1 MLLFKAR
8 SSRRRGRTSARST
21 KARAGVVTGMH
32 GHIDPRPA
40 LLQHAEQNTA
50 CDVTERRAGP
60 AAQNSSNEAAMEG
73 ERGSAYRVDALVHPM
88 QSMVLHAPPDR
99 VIAQPEVDELG
110 AGDHPV
116 LALGKRHSPPS
127 LPVVR
132 RAHHGAASTLSGRM
146 PAFKELGLS
155 ESTLEAL
162 AHLGYER
169 PTPIQEQAIPPLLE
183 GRDVIGQA
191 QTGTGKTAAFGL
203 PMVEYVD
210 PTHTAVQALV
220 LTPTRELCIQVTQAL
235 RAYGERKGIEVVAVF
250 GGAPIRDQ
258 ATRLKEAHVAV
269 GTVGRVMDMM
279 SRHHLY
285 LDDARYIVLD
295 EADEMLDLGFLE
307 DVEDIMRRA
316 PMGRQTALFSAT
328 VPAEI
333 RRLAEQFMHDPVEI
347 QVRAA
352 TLTIDTVAH
361 YYVEVADREKVE
373 ALVNLIQAERPEQAI
388 VFARTKIG
396 VDRLAR
402 RLGDAGVR
410 VKALHGDMS
419 QGQRDGVMIAF
430 KGGRERLLVA
440 TDVAAR
446 GLDITG
452 VSHVVNYDIPN
463 SPDVYVHRIGRTG
476 RAGESGRAITL
487 ITPKQRRDLEAIER
501 HAKTEIELWEPNGKP
516 EGGRERTPR
525 ERTPRQRTP
534 REPRETRRPRHT
546 KPHERE
552 GVAYRKLV
560 VGAGRQDGIE
570 PADIVGA
577 VVDNTHLEND
587 DVRNVRVLERFSF
600 VDVPADRAA
609 QVAESVSGKQVRG
622 VELRLEVAKKR

>member
-1 MLLFKAR
+1 MPTFK
-8 SSRRRGRTSARST
+8 
-21 KARAGVVTGMH
+21 
-32 GHIDPRPA
+32 D
-40 LLQHAEQNTA
+40 
-50 CDVTERRAGP
+50 
-60 AAQNSSNEAAMEG
+60 
-73 ERGSAYRVDALVHPM
+73 
-88 QSMVLHAPPDR
+88 
-99 VIAQPEVDELG
+99 
-110 AGDHPV
+110 
-116 LALGKRHSPPS
+116 
-127 LPVVR
+127 
-132 RAHHGAASTLSGRM
+132 
-146 PAFKELGLS
+146 LGLS

-162 AHLGYER
+162 VHLGYER
-169 PTPIQEQAIPPLLE
+169 PTPIQEQAVPPLLE
-183 GRDVIGQA
+183 GKDVIGQA

-203 PMVEYVD
+203 PMVEYID
-210 PTHTAVQALV
+210 PDHAAVQALV

-279 SRHHLY
+279 NRHHLY
-285 LDDARYIVLD
+285 LDDVRYVVLD

-307 DVEDIMRRA
+307 DVESIMRRA

-352 TLTIDTVAH
+352 TLTIDTVDH
-361 YYVEVADREKVE
+361 YYVEVSDREKLD
-373 ALVNLIQAERPEQAI
+373 ALVKVIQAERPEQAI

-463 SPDVYVHRIGRTG
+463 SPDIYVHRIGRTG

-487 ITPKQRRDLEAIER
+487 ITPKQRRELEAIER
-501 HAKTEIELWEPNGKP
+501 HAKTDIEPWVANGDRPGGEREPRG
-516 EGGRERTPR
+516 EGEPR
-525 ERTPRQRTP
+525 ERKP
-534 REPRETRRPRHT
+534 RERKPRERETRRPRHT
-546 KPHERE
+546 KPHQRE
-552 GVAYRKLV
+552 GVPYSKLV
-560 VGAGRQDGIE
+560 VGVGRQQSIE
-570 PADIVGA
+570 PADIVRA

-600 VDVPADRAA
+600 VEVPAERAQ
-609 QVAESVSGKQVRG
+609 QVAESVSGKQARG
-622 VELRLEVAKKR
+622 VELRVEVAKRR

>member
-1 MLLFKAR
+1 M
-8 SSRRRGRTSARST
+8 
-21 KARAGVVTGMH
+21 
-32 GHIDPRPA
+32 
-40 LLQHAEQNTA
+40 
-50 CDVTERRAGP
+50 
-60 AAQNSSNEAAMEG
+60 
-73 ERGSAYRVDALVHPM
+73 
-88 QSMVLHAPPDR
+88 
-99 VIAQPEVDELG
+99 
-110 AGDHPV
+110 
-116 LALGKRHSPPS
+116 GK
-127 LPVVR
+127 
-132 RAHHGAASTLSGRM
+132 
-146 PAFKELGLS
+146 FEDLGLS
-155 ESTLEAL
+155 PATVEAL
-162 AHLGYER
+162 VHLGYER

-203 PMVEYVD
+203 PMVEFVD
-210 PTHTAVQALV
+210 PEHAAVQALV

-235 RAYGERKGIEVVAVF
+235 RAYGERKGVEVVAVF

-269 GTVGRVMDMM
+269 GTVGRVMDMIG
-279 SRHHLY
+279 RHHLF
-285 LDDARYIVLD
+285 LDDARYVVLD

-307 DVEDIMRRA
+307 DVEEIMRRA

-333 RRLAEQFMHDPVEI
+333 RRLADQFMHDPVEI
-347 QVRAA
+347 KVRAA
-352 TLTIDTVAH
+352 TLTIDTVDQF
-361 YYVEVADREKVE
+361 YVETSDREKVE
-373 ALVNLIQAERPEQAI
+373 ALVKVIKDERPTQAI

-410 VKALHGDMS
+410 VKTLHGDMS

-452 VSHVVNYDIPN
+452 VSHVVNYDVPN

-487 ITPKQRRDLEAIER
+487 ITPKQRRELQAIER
-501 HAKTEIELWEPNGKP
+501 HAKTEIEEWEPGGNGRPKARPAQAEGAAP
-516 EGGRERTPR
+516 EAEAPERDEGAGEPTAARESDSAAARKPR
-525 ERTPRQRTP
+525 ERRP
-534 REPRETRRPRHT
+534 RERKPRDRETRRPRHT

-552 GVAYRKLV
+552 GVSYTKLV
-560 VGAGRQDGIE
+560 VGAGRSQGIE
-570 PADIVGA
+570 PADVVRA

-600 VDVPADRAA
+600 VEVPAERAA
-609 QVAESVSGKQVRG
+609 RVVESVSGKEVRG
-622 VELRLEVAKKR
+622 VELRLEVARRR

>member
-1 MLLFKAR
+1 M
-8 SSRRRGRTSARST
+8 
-21 KARAGVVTGMH
+21 
-32 GHIDPRPA
+32 
-40 LLQHAEQNTA
+40 
-50 CDVTERRAGP
+50 
-60 AAQNSSNEAAMEG
+60 
-73 ERGSAYRVDALVHPM
+73 
-88 QSMVLHAPPDR
+88 
-99 VIAQPEVDELG
+99 
-110 AGDHPV
+110 
-116 LALGKRHSPPS
+116 GK
-127 LPVVR
+127 
-132 RAHHGAASTLSGRM
+132 
-146 PAFKELGLS
+146 FEDLGLS
-155 ESTLEAL
+155 PVTLEAL

-210 PTHTAVQALV
+210 PKHAAVQALV

-235 RAYGERKGIEVVAVF
+235 RAYGERKGVEVVAVF

-258 ATRLKEAHVAV
+258 ATRLKEAQVAV
-269 GTVGRVMDMM
+269 GTVGRVMDMIG
-279 SRHHLY
+279 RHHLF
-285 LDDARYIVLD
+285 LDDARYVVLD

-307 DVEDIMRRA
+307 DVEEIMRRA

-333 RRLAEQFMHDPVEI
+333 RRLADQFMHDPVEI
-347 QVRAA
+347 KVRAA
-352 TLTIDTVAH
+352 TLTIDTVEQF
-361 YYVEVADREKVE
+361 YVETTDRDKVE
-373 ALVNLIQAERPEQAI
+373 ALVKVIKEERPTQAI

-410 VKALHGDMS
+410 VKTLHGDMS

-452 VSHVVNYDIPN
+452 VSHVVNYDVPN

-487 ITPKQRRDLEAIER
+487 ITPKQRRELQAIER
-501 HAKTEIELWEPNGKP
+501 HAKTEIEEWEPGGNGRHAP
-516 EGGRERTPR
+516 A
-525 ERTPRQRTP
+525 Q
-534 REPRETRRPRHT
+534 REPEAPEAVEESAERDSEERGARESDERKPRTRRRRERETRRPRHT
-546 KPHERE
+546 KPHPRD
-552 GVAYRKLV
+552 GVPYSKLL
-560 VGAGRQDGIE
+560 VGVGRSSGIE
-570 PADIVGA
+570 PADVVRA
-577 VVDNTHLEND
+577 VVDNTRLEND

-600 VDVPADRAA
+600 VEVPAERA
-609 QVAESVSGKQVRG
+609 QRVIESVSGKQVRG
-622 VELRLEVAKKR
+622 VELRLEVARRR